1 MDDTTKMVALLRR
14 LKTEMNG
21 AVVGAMQDR
30 GVDYPLSY
38 GVSVATIREIAAGY
52 APDHSLALLLFRQQ
66 VRELR
71 LAAAFIDDP
80 ESVTSRQMDE
90 WAEAFDRAEIVEQVV
105 WALFRRVRHTA
116 QIALAWMESDRP
128 MKRYA
133 GLLTAASSLDE
144 DWCGGM
150 PEAFFE
156 AIVRM
161 GREGELPAAVCRGVV
176 RLLLRLSATS
186 ADWRR
191 RTKELLAVYA
201 ASEDTSLRYIAE
213 EADWQIEYT
222 EDVR

>member
-21 AVVGAMQDR
+21 AVVGAMQER
-30 GVDYPLSY
+30 GVDYPLSC
-38 GVSVATIREIAAGY
+38 GVSVATIREIAADY

-80 ESVTSRQMDE
+80 ARVTPQQMDE

-105 WALFRRVRHTA
+105 WALFRRVKHTA
-116 QIALAWMESDRP
+116 RTALAWMGSDRP

-144 DWCGGM
+144 DWCGGE
-150 PEAFFE
+150 PEAFLE
-156 AIVRM
+156 AI
-161 GREGELPAAVCRGVV
+161 GRIGEEGNLPAAVRRGIV
-176 RLLLRLSATS
+176 RLLLRLSGTS
-186 ADWRR
+186 AGMLRK
-191 RTKELLAVYA
+191 TKELLAEYA
-201 ASEDTSLRYIAE
+201 ASGDASLRDVAE
-213 EADWQIEYT
+213 EAGWQIEYAQD
-222 EDVR
+222 E

>member
-38 GVSVATIREIAAGY
+38 GVSVSTIREIAAGY
-52 APDHSLALLLFRQQ
+52 APDHSLALLMFRQQ

-80 ESVTSRQMDE
+80 DCVTPRQMDD
-90 WAEAFDRAEIVEQVV
+90 WAEAFDHAEIVEQVV
-105 WALFRRVRHTA
+105 WALFRRVKHTS
-116 QIALAWMESDRP
+116 QVALAWMESDRP

-144 DWCGGM
+144 DWCGGR

-156 AIVRM
+156 AVVRM
-161 GREGELPAAVCRGVV
+161 GRQGNLSSAVCRGVV

-186 ADWRR
+186 ADWRG
-191 RTKELLAVYA
+191 RTKELIALYA
-201 ASEDTSLRYIAE
+201 DSADASLRYIAE
-213 EADWQIEYT
+213 EAGWQIAYA
-222 EDVR
+222 EDE